1 MEVRRGVQGGAVK
14 CLIYGPEGIGKST
27 FAARFPDPVFID
39 TEGSTRWL
47 DVARFDRPL
56 SWAQLLEQVAGAAL
70 ASGCSTLVI
79 DTLDW
84 AERLCIKAVV
94 ERAGKSGIE
103 DFGYGKGYTYA
114 AEEFGR
120 LINLLSDIH
129 MNGVNIVLTA
139 HAAMRK
145 FEQPDEMGAYD
156 RWELKLIKQIAPMVK
171 EWADMVL
178 FANYKTIVVTTSDN
192 KRKAQGG
199 QRVMYA
205 AHHPCWDAKNRFGLP
220 DELPFDYEQLRHIV
234 EGAPGRGEPAP
245 KRGLA
250 IQEAEIPQARPPHD
264 AKPAPAQGA
273 ESAAG
278 AYEAAEAAS
287 EGDGIPACVP
297 PTLRQLMAA
306 NDVTLEEIIYAVAQ
320 RGHYTADTPFE
331 NYDPAYVQGVLIGA
345 WEQVYAMIEQN
356 RGNTPF

>member
-1 MEVRRGVQGGAVK
+1 MEVRKGIQGGAVK

-27 FAARFPDPVFID
+27 FAAQFPEPVFID

-56 SWAQLLEQVAGAAL
+56 SWAQLLEQVAGAAI
-70 ASGCSTLVI
+70 ASGCKTLVI
-79 DTLDW
+79 DTIDW
-84 AERLCIKAVV
+84 AERLCLKAIT
-94 ERAGKSGIE
+94 ERAGKTGIE

-114 AEEFGR
+114 AEEFGK

-129 MNGVNIVLTA
+129 MNGINIVLTA

-178 FANYKTIVVTTSDN
+178 FANYKTYVVTTSDN

-199 QRVMYA
+199 ARVMYTT
-205 AHHPCWDAKNRFGLP
+205 HHPCWDAKNRFGLK
-220 DELPFDYEQLRHIV
+220 DELPFEYGEIRNII
-234 EGAPGRGEPAP
+234 EGTNVSTPSAAPTPVMQPAAAPAP
-245 KRGLA
+245 V
-250 IQEAEIPQARPPHD
+250 IQSAAVS
-264 AKPAPAQGA
+264 APAQAPEEA
-273 ESAAG
+273 EH
-278 AYEAAEAAS
+278 
-287 EGDGIPACVP
+287 DDIPACVP
-297 PTLRQLMAA
+297 PALRQLMRSY
-306 NDVTLEEIIYAVAQ
+306 DVSLEEIIYAVAQ

-345 WEQVYAMIEQN
+345 WEQVYAMIEKN